1 MFQIKRRKNKT
12 VINKFFKSMGIA
24 ALCIAML
31 LVCSSCQQES
41 DYYDD
46 EQFQEGI
53 EYGQED
59 MFLRLYNA
67 VGFYNDE
74 TLKHGKVWNTKHF
87 KLTFKDGNVDN
98 NKYLF
103 YDLYLKK
110 TTVEKC
116 YEDQELF
123 FYIYAISDT
132 EGLLL
137 EGDDY
142 FYDGLWGR
150 DGEVDDYLNGR
161 TINGEVKLLDNSS
174 AQTMLIIIMIDGTV
188 YTARYEI

>member
-1 MFQIKRRKNKT
+1 MKR
-12 VINKFFKSMGIA
+12 II
-24 ALCIAML
+24 CILL
-31 LVCSSCQQES
+31 LVLMCLPLYSCDSEES
-41 DYYDD
+41 DYYED
-46 EQFQEGI
+46 EMFQEGI
-53 EYGQED
+53 EYGQEE
-59 MFLRLYNA
+59 MFLRMYNA

-74 TLKHGKVWNTKHF
+74 ILMYGDTWNTKHF

-103 YDLYLKK
+103 YELYLKK

-123 FYIYAISDT
+123 FYIYAISDK
-132 EGLLL
+132 EGILL
-137 EGDDY
+137 EGEDY
-142 FYDGLWGR
+142 YFDGILCH
-150 DGEVDDYLNGR
+150 DGDTDDYLNGR

-174 AQTMLIIIMIDGTV
+174 AQTMLIIIMIDGDV